1 MATAMWEE
9 FGQAAEQLLTGV
21 MRRAEVRE
29 GVAGGFSEEAWDL
42 VSETGWSEVLVPEAE
57 GGLGLGLTE
66 LGPIFKAV
74 GRHLLPGPLL
84 EHATLLPLLVAVKP
98 AGAVERLAAMRAGTA
113 KIAAPG
119 LGLAQTRLPR
129 LHGGRLNG
137 SCAGVRYASLANELV
152 VSCAVDGGNAVAI
165 VSTECDGV
173 GVMSRAS
180 LDPVVSVGD
189 VVFEDVEVAGDET
202 FGGEAATSF
211 LARAISLQRLLIA
224 CELCGI
230 AERTLE
236 LAVVY
241 ANEREQFGK
250 PIGAFQAVQ
259 HLLAEAAR
267 RTHGLDCLC
276 RESLE
281 AADRSPEGKENIAIV
296 AKAGLASA
304 SRAVVETSL
313 QVHGGIAF
321 TMEHA
326 LHGYY
331 THALGLEAL
340 HGSSRELGR
349 QLGECLIEG
358 GSSWP
363 EW

>member
-1 MATAMWEE
+1 MATAIWEE

-21 MRRAEVRE
+21 MRREEVRE
-29 GVAGGFSEEAWDL
+29 GVAGGFSEEAWEL
-42 VSETGWSEVLVPEAE
+42 VSETGWSEVLVPETE
-57 GGLGLGLTE
+57 EGLGLGLTE

-84 EHATLLPLLVAVKP
+84 EHATLLPLLVAVRP
-98 AGAVERLAAMRAGTA
+98 AGAAERLLAMRAGTA

-119 LGLAQTRLPR
+119 LGLAQTRLPHLR
-129 LHGGRLNG
+129 GGRLNG
-137 SCAGVRYASLANELV
+137 SCAGVRYAPLANELV
-152 VSCAVDGGNAVAI
+152 VSCVDGGNAVAI
-165 VSTECDGV
+165 VPTDREGV
-173 GVMSRAS
+173 EVVPRAG

-189 VVFEDVEVAGDET
+189 VVFDDVEVAEDER

-211 LARAISLQRLLIA
+211 LAQAISLQRLLIA

-236 LAVVY
+236 LAVAY

-296 AKAGLASA
+296 AKAGVAGS

-340 HGSSRELGR
+340 HGGSRELGR
-349 QLGECLIEG
+349 QLGTSLIDG